1 MSSLDWP
8 TLIRQPIDFAD
19 GPPAEA
25 WFATL
30 ADALLNRTTFRV
42 AGLPHRLL
50 EVEVYYHSLAHPDPF
65 AHKEPVQLEGGRW
78 YFHRTRGEY
87 RGGSFKG
94 IDLAFGDGVAYGGI
108 LFRGLEKPDG
118 TVVDGP
124 SLLVDHLLKATGHAT
139 VAQLDHAIGTK
150 VAWDAGQPL
159 VLAAKAPDDRP
170 VLRSARVGLTWKRR
184 KPDDPAA
191 KYVLRRYRYLSE
203 PSRTA
208 KGKPHM
214 VLAML
219 LSGETAEAVSARTGC
234 PLKTVRRY
242 AADLETGKLESDLA
256 PYYGKDWSTA
266 DLCRLHGLLSR
277 NNQHG

>member
-1 MSSLDWP
+1 MSLDWP
-8 TLIRQPIDFAD
+8 ALIRKPIDFAD

-30 ADALLNRTTFRV
+30 ADALLNRTEFRV
-42 AGLPHRLL
+42 AGQPHRLL

-94 IDLAFGDGVAYGGI
+94 LDLAFGDDVSYGGI
-108 LFRGLEKPDG
+108 LFRGLEKPDAA
-118 TVVDGP
+118 VVDGP
-124 SLLVDHLLKATGHAT
+124 SLLVDHLLTMTGYAT
-139 VAQLDHAIGTK
+139 VAELDRAIGTK
-150 VAWDAGQPL
+150 RAWDASQPL
-159 VLAAKAPDDRP
+159 VLAAKSSADRP
-170 VLRSARVGLTWKRR
+170 VVRCARVGLTWKRHKPR
-184 KPDDPAA
+184 PDDPAA
-191 KYVLRRYRYLSE
+191 QYVLRRYRYLSD

-214 VLAML
+214 VLAL
-219 LSGETAEAVSARTGC
+219 LLDGETAEAACARTGS

-242 AADLETGKLESDLA
+242 AADLETGKRETDLA
-256 PYYGKDWSTA
+256 PYYGKDWSTS
-266 DLCRLHGLLSR
+266 DLCRLHGLLTKS
-277 NNQHG
+277 

>member
-1 MSSLDWP
+1 MSLDWP
-8 TLIRQPIDFAD
+8 ALIRKPIDFAD

-30 ADALLNRTTFRV
+30 ADALLNRTEFRL
-42 AGLPHRLL
+42 AGQPHRLL

-94 IDLAFGDGVAYGGI
+94 LDLTFGDGVAYGGI

-124 SLLVDHLLKATGHAT
+124 SLLVDHLLKTTSHPT
-139 VAQLDHAIGTK
+139 VAELDRAIGTK
-150 VAWDAGQPL
+150 RAWDASQPL
-159 VLAAKAPDDRP
+159 VLAAKPLDERP
-170 VLRSARVGLTWKRR
+170 VVRCARVGLTWKRHKPR
-184 KPDDPAA
+184 PDDPAVN
-191 KYVLRRYRYLSE
+191 YVLRRYRYLSN

-219 LSGETAEAVSARTGC
+219 LIGESVETVSAQTGC

-242 AADLETGKLESDLA
+242 AADLETGKHETDLA
-256 PYYGKDWSTA
+256 PYYGKDWSTS
-266 DLCRLHGLLSR
+266 DLCRLHGLLTKS
-277 NNQHG
+277 